1 MPSPVGLVR
10 LRCWAMDDKLPL
22 ADRGQRSVPV
32 VRWVA
37 GTRLPATRSLIA
49 QSQGARA
56 DCVRTLS
63 YLVSAPWGQVTAPW
77 GQRTRDWCLASL
89 TRRRDPIEVALVG
102 GNITT
107 GVVRVGDTVR
117 RPRGAASP
125 FTEQLLRHLQSVGF
139 TGAPQWLGVDDQ
151 GRDVFSYL
159 PGRVAALNEHLSDQ
173 QVVAVGTL
181 LRAFHDATRRSVLAA
196 GQETVCHRDCG
207 PHNIVFGEH
216 DQPYAMIDFDL
227 AGPGEALAD
236 ISYSAWLCCINSAW
250 LKLAPLEDQAR
261 QLRLLTD
268 SYGLQRR
275 RRRELLDAL
284 GSRQLESIRWAKQCL
299 AGGEAREGV
308 REHAARTLVG
318 CKREHL
324 FVFANRT
331 TFERALR

>member
-1 MPSPVGLVR
+1 MVL
-10 LRCWAMDDKLPL
+10 AMEGIRLPL
-22 ADRGQRSVPV
+22 VDRGQRSVPV

-37 GTRLPATRSLIA
+37 NTGLPTTRSLIA
-49 QSQGARA
+49 QSQEAGA
-56 DCVRTLS
+56 DCARTLS

-77 GQRTRDWCLASL
+77 GQRTRYWRRAPL

-117 RPRGAASP
+117 RPRGAASQ
-125 FTEQLLRHLQSVGF
+125 FTEQLLLLLQSVGF
-139 TGAPQWLGVDDQ
+139 SGAPHWLGVDDQ
-151 GRDVFSYL
+151 GRDMFSYL
-159 PGRVAALNEHLSDQ
+159 PGRVAAVNEHLSDQ
-173 QVVAVGTL
+173 QVVAVGAL
-181 LRAFHDATRRSVLAA
+181 LRAFHDATRGSVLAA
-196 GQETVCHRDCG
+196 GQETVCHHDCG
-207 PHNIVFGEH
+207 PHNIVFGKH

-227 AGPGEALAD
+227 AGPGEALSD

-250 LKLAPLEDQAR
+250 LKLAPLDDQAR

-268 SYGLQRR
+268 SYGLPRR

-299 AGGEAREGV
+299 AGGEASDSIRQ
-308 REHAARTLVG
+308 HAERTLTG

-331 TFERALR
+331 TFDRALR